1 MSPYHFPDKGHGM
14 VASPEAGLGPSTG
27 STKIKYERYDNY
39 NFSTKSFA
47 KNKIIGWL
55 AFR

>member
-1 MSPYHFPDKGHGM
+1 MSPYHFADKGHGM